1 MSFLE
6 VILLLIVITAA
17 GFAAVRFF
25 IKKDTG
31 IEERRRGAAQLAAS
45 LSGLGLRKTPAFLID
60 YSVGD
65 YSGMAHKI
73 KELAETFT
81 GGEAGVLLEF
91 EKVFDR
97 LLAAS
102 LSTESGR
109 ALIAAKL
116 SDAVRETDP
125 SVVQAAPL
133 AKVV

>member
-6 VILLLIVITAA
+6 VILLLIVIAAA
-17 GFAAVRFF
+17 GFVAVRFL
-25 IKKDTG
+25 IKKDTK
-31 IEERRRGAAQLAAS
+31 IEERRRGAAQLAAA
-45 LSGLGLRKTPAFLID
+45 LAGLGLTKTPAFLID

-65 YSGMAHKI
+65 YSGMGHKI
-73 KELAETFT
+73 KELAELFA
-81 GGEAGVLLEF
+81 GGEGGVLVEF

-97 LLAAS
+97 LLATS
-102 LSTESGR
+102 LSTENGR